1 MRVASILGS
10 PSVTMRYMAADAE
23 QLWDAIS
30 RIGSEDAT
38 AATIAP
44 DAVAKLIQFKLVE
57 LKATGL
63 PQLTPRGESAYAAL
77 ESGAD
82 TGDFPELEAPGG
94 YA

>member
-1 MRVASILGS
+1 
-10 PSVTMRYMAADAE
+10 MAENVE

-38 AATIAP
+38 AAMIAP
-44 DAVAKLIQFKLVE
+44 AVVAKLIQFKLVE

-63 PQLTPRGESAYAAL
+63 PQLTARGERAYVAL
-77 ESGAD
+77 ESGDGA
-82 TGDFPELEAPGG
+82 GDFPELEESGG